1 MKKWVAV
8 LLMLV
13 LALSL
18 TGCQTDPAKEAAK
31 VVAEV
36 NGAKI
41 TKGEAESIYNQMM
54 TETEYYYSMYGY
66 SFDRADKTVIASIK
80 SQTLTL
86 MTENLALEQKAEALG
101 LALTEEEEAA
111 VEQDAQDQYNEL
123 ISGMMEQY
131 ELTEEDAVAQA
142 AEAGTTLAMIQYF
155 LRNDKI
161 QQKLHDYAGQD
172 AAVTDEEITA
182 EFDTRVAKA
191 KENYDATPSQY
202 STDVLNGSTIYYRP
216 AGYRNIKNLVISL
229 PEDVQTTVD
238 DLSSQLYMATYYKYM
253 YDYQLTNGGELDD
266 ATKQEYTD
274 KSAEYQTQIDD
285 LQVQLDAAAAAGR
298 EQIQAKA
305 DEVLALCKAEGADFD
320 ALMAEYNGD
329 TATGTLVEVGYP
341 VCADSTGYVEAFT
354 QGAMALEK
362 VGDVSDLIATSYG
375 YHILQYASDV
385 TEGAVELDDALRAA
399 NRESVQH
406 VKRERRNH
414 ADDGRVKCQ
423 RDTVCQIGVGCGVHQ
438 IHARQAQRKAHE
450 RAQNAQR
457 RAEARHQIGQP
468 RAPRLIDHR
477 LFVDVI
483 RHVARLRVFA
493 HSADGREIAVPD
505 GLQPLAQ
512 EFHILPDGPRQL
524 RVRALLQQLRR
535 PLQRRSAL

>member
-238 DLSSQLYMATYYKYM
+238 DLSSQLYMATYSKYM

-399 NRESVQH
+399 IESDLLTTKQDDAYTAAREEWIKEAKIKTH
-406 VKRERRNH
+406 VSK
-414 ADDGRVKCQ
+414 
-423 RDTVCQIGVGCGVHQ
+423 
-438 IHARQAQRKAHE
+438 
-450 RAQNAQR
+450 
-457 RAEARHQIGQP
+457 
-468 RAPRLIDHR
+468 
-477 LFVDVI
+477 F
-483 RHVARLRVFA
+483 
-493 HSADGREIAVPD
+493 
-505 GLQPLAQ
+505 
-512 EFHILPDGPRQL
+512 
-524 RVRALLQQLRR
+524 
-535 PLQRRSAL
+535 